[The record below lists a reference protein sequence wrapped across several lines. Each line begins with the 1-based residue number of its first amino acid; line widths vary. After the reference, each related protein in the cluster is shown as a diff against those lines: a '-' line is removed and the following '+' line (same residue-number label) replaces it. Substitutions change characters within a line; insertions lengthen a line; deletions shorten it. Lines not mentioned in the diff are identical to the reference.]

1 MLNLTPKDGRAG
13 DNGKPVAG
21 QVPNVCAGPFG
32 AFYDFYIERP
42 RLMQAVGRA
51 IWGIDASILYASM
64 KPIEEAGPGALIAD
78 VPCGGGVA
86 FRALALDQDV
96 RYVAADLSPKMLRR
110 AHRRA
115 ASRAL
120 GQVELM
126 QADMT
131 SLPFG
136 DAEVDLFLSFS
147 GLHMIPEPAKAV
159 AEIDRC
165 LRPGGRLVGTT
176 FLSDGS
182 RRARAIFK
190 AGSYRG
196 HALPPDRDRLS
207 SWLEAAGLVDVRLGP
222 QRGFTFFAARKPS
235 GTS

>member
-1 MLNLTPKDGRAG
+1 M
-13 DNGKPVAG
+13 AG

-51 IWGIDASILYASM
+51 IWGIDASVLYAAM
-64 KPIEEAGPGALIAD
+64 RPIEEASVGAVIVD

-86 FRALALDQDV
+86 FRALAPEQDV

-110 AHRRA
+110 AQKRA
-115 ASRAL
+115 EKRSLR
-120 GQVELM
+120 QVELLE
-126 QADMT
+126 ADMVE
-131 SLPFG
+131 LPFA

-147 GLHMIPEPAKAV
+147 GLHMIPDPGRAV
-159 AEIDRC
+159 AEISRC
-165 LRPGGRLVGTT
+165 LKPGGKVVGTT

-190 AGSYRG
+190 AGSYRD
-196 HALPPDRDRLS
+196 HPVPPDREQLL
-207 SWLEAAGLVDVRLGP
+207 SWLGNAGLVEAQLGP
-222 QRGFTFFAARKPS
+222 QMGFTSFEARKPS
-235 GTS
+235 GARCEPPSMKRC